1 MLVAAASSLLL
12 TFTTVSG
19 TLSIILPGA
28 LYASGMAL
36 AMPNLTLMAL
46 ELFPTHRGTASAV
59 QGFSQT
65 SFNAAVA
72 GLLAPLLSR
81 QLPWMAAG
89 MLLMCLAG
97 FVLWRL
103 ARRAH
108 RQPPSLA

>member
-1 MLVAAASSLLL
+1 V
-12 TFTTVSG
+12 
-19 TLSIILPGA
+19 PGA
-28 LYASGMAL
+28 IYASGMAL

-46 ELFPTHRGTASAV
+46 DIFPTHRGTASAV

-65 SFNAAVA
+65 TFNAAVA
-72 GLLAPLLSR
+72 GLLAPLLSL

-89 MLLMCLAG
+89 MLAMCFTG

-108 RQPPSLA
+108 RQPAVLS